1 MASADSALLKTI
13 LLDEATPSVPQS
25 ESKELKHS
33 DNIQP
38 QNNHSSSFPAV
49 LPPLLVP
56 SNNTKPTRDIANAQP
71 QHIYTGLFSPEAS
84 RHSFEVAHRRAKTL
98 ESEVLELLSDKSDT
112 SSRLHKTQGNGYRSS
127 GHPEKKRHTLS
138 NGKTGNVVS
147 DTLWTILSRMR
158 SGLQK
163 REIEYD
169 LLSGSSPLSRTE
181 DSETDGDGLQLSP
194 QQFSQ
199 ENRSL
204 RLESVRK
211 PRSALKRVSKYSN
224 RPVPDDSSQKK
235 MIISPERRIRW
246 DETIVKIDDEQL
258 EVAESIQASEQA
270 GKEPS
275 DASLKKTRSVALAKK
290 HGVMRR
296 LTPSEKEEL
305 YKVRPDLM
313 IIPNWAQKYREEMME
328 TSTGTW
334 SIWLVWALALLLVT
348 LIILVISVVQE
359 H

>member
-1 MASADSALLKTI
+1 MAAADSGLLETI
-13 LLDEATPSVPQS
+13 LLDEAIPSAPQCDA
-25 ESKELKHS
+25 KDPKHS
-33 DNIQP
+33 DNIQSP
-38 QNNHSSSFPAV
+38 SSFPTV
-49 LPPLLVP
+49 LPHLLLP
-56 SNNTKPTRDIANAQP
+56 PNRPENTRDIANTQP
-71 QHIYTGLFSPEAS
+71 QYVDTGLFSPEAS

-98 ESEVLELLSDKSDT
+98 ESEVLELLSENCDT
-112 SSRLHKTQGNGYRSS
+112 STRLHRTGSGYRSG
-127 GHPEKKRHTLS
+127 GHTGRKRHSLS
-138 NGKTGNVVS
+138 NGKTGNVIS
-147 DTLWTILSRMR
+147 DTLWTILSRMKR
-158 SGLQK
+158 SLQK
-163 REIEYD
+163 RDIEYD

-194 QQFSQ
+194 QQFPQ

-204 RLESVRK
+204 RLEIARK

-224 RPVPDDSSQKK
+224 RPVPDEKTLEK
-235 MIISPERRIRW
+235 TNPSPQRRIRW
-246 DETIVKIDDEQL
+246 DETIVKIDEEHA
-258 EVAESIQASEQA
+258 EVEGKTTDTVHVPDQV
-270 GKEPS
+270 GKEDS
-275 DASLKKTRSVALAKK
+275 NASLKKTRSVALAKK

-296 LTPSEKEEL
+296 LTPTEKEEL

-348 LIILVISVVQE
+348 LVILVISVIQE

>member
-1 MASADSALLKTI
+1 
-13 LLDEATPSVPQS
+13 
-25 ESKELKHS
+25 
-33 DNIQP
+33 
-38 QNNHSSSFPAV
+38 
-49 LPPLLVP
+49 
-56 SNNTKPTRDIANAQP
+56 
-71 QHIYTGLFSPEAS
+71 
-84 RHSFEVAHRRAKTL
+84 
-98 ESEVLELLSDKSDT
+98 
-112 SSRLHKTQGNGYRSS
+112 
-127 GHPEKKRHTLS
+127 
-138 NGKTGNVVS
+138 
-147 DTLWTILSRMR
+147 MR